1 MRAPLLLVVVYFT
14 VLAVTFVALSGGAA
28 RAQGSADVSLEQQ
41 IQAALANAGFD
52 PGPADGT
59 FGPKTR
65 RAIRAWQRANGHAE
79 TGYLTRDQLRSILK
93 HATPTVTL
101 EPKCAELPGQYL
113 GKNHAEC
120 WEEVEN
126 QPGCF
131 LWNSHY
137 HSDRTTKWNGQCRS
151 GVAEGRGTYS
161 VSAGSEHSSYEG
173 TGMLVT
179 GKADGR
185 WVEKEADG
193 TRTRYEGEYRDDKK
207 HGQGTYTWADGTR
220 YEGEYRDD
228 KKHGQGTYTWADGT
242 RYEGEYRDDKK
253 HGQGTHT
260 WADGRRYQGE
270 YRDGK
275 PHGQGTYTLPDGRRY
290 QGQWHAGCF
299 GERNGGWAAVNTTP
313 AACGFE

>member
-1 MRAPLLLVVVYFT
+1 M
-14 VLAVTFVALSGGAA
+14 
-28 RAQGSADVSLEQQ
+28 
-41 IQAALANAGFD
+41 
-52 PGPADGT
+52 
-59 FGPKTR
+59 
-65 RAIRAWQRANGHAE
+65 
-79 TGYLTRDQLRSILK
+79 
-93 HATPTVTL
+93 TL
-101 EPKCAELPGQYL
+101 EPKCAELPGQDL
-113 GKNHAEC
+113 GEKHAEC
-120 WEEVEN
+120 WEEIEN

-131 LWNSHY
+131 LWDSHY

-151 GVAEGRGTYS
+151 GIAVGRGTHS

-193 TRTRYEGEYRDDKK
+193 RRYEGEYRDGKK
-207 HGQGTYTWADGTR
+207 HGQGTYTWADGRR
-220 YEGEYRDD
+220 YE
-228 KKHGQGTYTWADGT
+228 
-242 RYEGEYRDDKK
+242 
-253 HGQGTHT
+253 
-260 WADGRRYQGE
+260 GE